1 MVGKGKYYYEATV
14 TDEGNNF
21 MQISS
26 LFISNVSLSKINYK
40 IEALKLF
47 NFWIFMS
54 FLRLLKK
61 KFNLKPFLW
70 YFLLKKF

>member
-47 NFWIFMS
+47 NFRIFMS
-54 FLRLLKK
+54 FFEITLKK
-61 KFNLKPFLW
+61 V
-70 YFLLKKF
+70 